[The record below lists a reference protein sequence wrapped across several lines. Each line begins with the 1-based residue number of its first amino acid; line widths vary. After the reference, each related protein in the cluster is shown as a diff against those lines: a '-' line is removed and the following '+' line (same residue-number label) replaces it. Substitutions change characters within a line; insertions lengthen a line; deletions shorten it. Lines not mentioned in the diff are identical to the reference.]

1 MEIFLVVLAFLFL
14 LVGLIG
20 SVVPALPGP
29 PLSFIGLLLLQWSGH
44 GNFSPAFLWMWAAIT
59 VAVTIIDNI
68 LPAWMTKKFGGS
80 RAAVIGSVLGLIA
93 GIVFFAPIGLLVGP
107 FLGAFAGELINDHIH
122 AKRKKINNT
131 EVNSTG
137 VDSTEIDNADVN
149 IAGDKKAGY
158 AKAFKAALGAFLA
171 FIVGT
176 GAKLIVGALM
186 IYFAVKAVF
195 L

>member
-1 MEIFLVVLAFLFL
+1 MNIFLIVLAFLFL
-14 LVGLIG
+14 LVGLVG

-44 GNFSPAFLWMWAAIT
+44 GNFSPAFLWVWAAIT

-93 GIVFFAPIGLLVGP
+93 GMFFFAPIGLLVGP
-107 FLGAFAGELINDHIH
+107 FLGAFAGELINIHIQV
-122 AKRKKINNT
+122 KRKKINTT
-131 EVNSTG
+131 EADSND
-137 VDSTEIDNADVN
+137 VDSTSVSN
-149 IAGDKKAGY
+149 AGDNKTGY

-186 IYFAVKAVF
+186 IYFAVRAVF
-195 L
+195 F